1 MKYKLAPGEV
11 RLNSIEFFAFHG
23 VQAEE
28 QKIGNRYVVDILAK
42 GNLSLAANEDHL
54 DGTIDYSTLYR
65 ITKEVMEQPAKL
77 LENLAFKIAEKA
89 LDEIELIDSIEVK
102 VAKMNPPIGA
112 LAKESSATLTLS
124 R

>member
-28 QKIGNRYVVDILAK
+28 QKIGNRYVGDILAK

-89 LDEIELIDSIEVK
+89 LNEITLIDSIEVK

>member
-11 RLNSIEFFAFHG
+11 RLKSIEFFAFHG

-28 QKIGNRYVVDILAK
+28 QKIGNRYVVDISAK
-42 GNLSLAANEDHL
+42 GDLGLAAKEDNL
-54 DGTIDYSTLYR
+54 NGTIDYCILYR
-65 ITKEVMEQPAKL
+65 ITREVMTQPAKL
-77 LENLAFKIAEKA
+77 LEHLAFKIAEKA
-89 LDEIELIDSIEVK
+89 LNEITLIDSIEVK

>member
-65 ITKEVMEQPAKL
+65 ITKEVMEQPSKL

-89 LDEIELIDSIEVK
+89 LNEITLIDSIEVK

>member
-42 GNLSLAANEDHL
+42 GNLSLAANEGHL

-89 LDEIELIDSIEVK
+89 LNEITLIDSIEVK